1 MTVGPADG
9 VPPSV
14 VGMGPLETE
23 VMTILSDEVSGSRFA
38 LEPEG
43 FGREDFQTAFR
54 ALTPEERD
62 DQFLLSLAGLARAIR
77 VVARAVDGHGG
88 PGAGDSAAG

>member
-1 MTVGPADG
+1 
-9 VPPSV
+9 
-14 VGMGPLETE
+14 MGPLETE

-43 FGREDFQTAFR
+43 FGRDDFLTAFR

-62 DQFLLSLAGLARAIR
+62 DQFLLSLAGLARA
-77 VVARAVDGHGG
+77 VQLVARAVDGR
-88 PGAGDSAAG
+88 GASGTAETAAD

>member
-1 MTVGPADG
+1 
-9 VPPSV
+9 
-14 VGMGPLETE
+14 MGPLETE

-38 LEPEG
+38 FEPEG
-43 FGREDFQTAFR
+43 FGRNDFQTAFR

-77 VVARAVDGHGG
+77 VVARAVDGRDASG
-88 PGAGDSAAG
+88 PGETAAD